1 MRFSSTVMLLNGRGI
16 WKLRAMPRRARK
28 WGGNWVMSSPQNTT
42 LPVWGRS
49 APEMQLIS
57 VVLPEPFGPI
67 RPNRSPF
74 LISTLILSSAVKPPN
89 VLVRV
94 PTCSRGASGA
104 ADIVMACLLRA
115 DGSAAAAAR

>member
-1 MRFSSTVMLLNGRGI
+1 MRFSSTVMLLKGRGI

-28 WGGNWVMSSPQNTT
+28 CGGSWVMSSPQKTT
-42 LPVWGRS
+42 LPTWGRS

-74 LISTLILSSAVKPPN
+74 LISTLILSSAVKPPK
-89 VLVRV
+89 VLVIAS
-94 PTCSRGASGA
+94 TCSRGTSGA
-104 ADIVMACLLRA
+104 AADVMACLPRA
-115 DGSAAAAAR
+115 GDSAGATTR